1 MAKNIKSS
9 IVIMGM
15 AILTGLMGWVARA
28 DVQLVAFKLSSGGS
42 TNTPCSGAY
51 TGYARMTNSAG
62 SLWIR
67 PPTNT
72 TTGTF
77 TDASG
82 FGPPYWS
89 VVTVLRQ
96 SDFASWCQTNSVTFP
111 ATNGTS
117 YELTLWVKSTPPPP
131 TNGQPLSLQI
141 VWH

>member
-51 TGYARMTNSAG
+51 TGYARMTNSA
-62 SLWIR
+62 
-67 PPTNT
+67 
-72 TTGTF
+72 
-77 TDASG
+77 
-82 FGPPYWS
+82 